1 MVAPALAAGASVAKP
16 GLWWLLKKGGG
27 LLLNNKVQTALGA
40 TYLANLVPGMSSGV
54 KDEIIASDLD
64 FRKKDAKGNPVIPK
78 HDLNL
83 YQHLMLGDISGVF
96 GDTTVEEALTRDTR
110 NRMREKELD
119 KSPDNLIRK
128 IEASTGVDYKLSD
141 SPNAYI
147 AANEEQYKKNK
158 RTERNRGLQE
168 DDDFLFYST
177 RAVNERNRERQDRER
192 RYQLDLA
199 ANTRAEREF
208 NAMLAQNRELALEK
222 LEQNRDAN
230 RLLQLQLDNDQDR
243 YMYDAKTRRLEREK
257 DKPKAVIDALGSLA
271 GLFGI

>member
-1 MVAPALAAGASVAKP
+1 MVAPALAAGATAVKP
-16 GLWWLLKKGGG
+16 GLWWLLKKGSG

-40 TYLANLVPGMSSGV
+40 TYLANLIPGMSSGV

-64 FRKKDAKGNPVIPK
+64 FRKKDDKGNPVIPK

-83 YQHLMLGDISGVF
+83 YQHIMLGDIAGIF

-141 SPNAYI
+141 SPKAYI
-147 AANEEQYKKNK
+147 AANEPQYKRNL
-158 RTERNRGLQE
+158 RTERNKALQE

-192 RYQLDLA
+192 RHQLDLA
-199 ANTRAEREF
+199 ANARAEKEF
-208 NAMLAQNRELALEK
+208 NAMLAQNRELALQK
-222 LEQNRDAN
+222 LEQNQDAN
-230 RLLQLQLDNDQDR
+230 RLLQLQLNNDQAR
-243 YMYDAKTRRLEREK
+243 HMYGLETQRLDSKGRKTEAVFDSLE
-257 DKPKAVIDALGSLA
+257 ALA